1 MACVIMQKCFF
12 HSRSDVC
19 GYEKC
24 IFTLGVTC
32 VVTKK
37 YFHSRNDM
45 HCYEKRI
52 FTLEVTCFFMK
63 ICEHVTPFK
72 LIFEV
77 SVWRTTNKLD

>member
-1 MACVIMQKCFF
+1 M
-12 HSRSDVC
+12 
-19 GYEKC
+19 
-24 IFTLGVTC
+24 
-32 VVTKK
+32 VTKK